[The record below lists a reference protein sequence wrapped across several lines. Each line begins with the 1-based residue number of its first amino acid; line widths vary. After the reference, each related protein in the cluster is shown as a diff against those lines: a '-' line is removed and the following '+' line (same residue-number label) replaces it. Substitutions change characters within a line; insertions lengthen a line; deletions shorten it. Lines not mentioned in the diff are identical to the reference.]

1 MTRDMPRLDAYWIL
15 PPGEKPDGGNGME
28 VNGLQEGANGDPG
41 DAREHAM
48 TDLKDQ
54 VQRHEYKVD
63 SQRVAEE
70 MIRRMRFAR
79 WARTTLLSDAG
90 GGPGSAAPAH

>member
-1 MTRDMPRLDAYWIL
+1 M
-15 PPGEKPDGGNGME
+15 GGME
-28 VNGLQEGANGDPG
+28 WKSMAFKREPMGTRGIRG
-41 DAREHAM
+41 EHAM

-70 MIRRMRFAR
+70 MIRRMRFAH

-90 GGPGSAAPAH
+90 GGPGSAAAAH